1 MQRLRLGD
9 CVVARSA
16 MKPGGLGACPHS
28 KTTLFHAYPNH
39 NYACSIMLC
48 PIEVLVNWVG
58 VQLWMFS
65 CLLFSYRVAQLQ
77 LVESFT
83 CWIVLLNCTCSI
95 WSWSTDLKGS
105 FWTNLPSAHC
115 PTSTKDTTK
124 TRVRSTRVAR
134 LLKIHIS
141 GIQWNIP
148 VINLKVLKLLH
159 WRDQNVPWNGTCN
172 PCNKFAGE

>member
-1 MQRLRLGD
+1 MQRLHLGD
-9 CVVARSA
+9 CVVACSA

-58 VQLWMFS
+58 VQLRMFS

-83 CWIVLLNCTCSI
+83 CWIVLLNWPCSI
-95 WSWSTDLKGS
+95 WSWSTDLKGLCPSVCS
-105 FWTNLPSAHC
+105 FSSVFNFARVKSGKQEYNLVYL
-115 PTSTKDTTK
+115 STL
-124 TRVRSTRVAR
+124 RSTGDFSS
-134 LLKIHIS
+134 KH
-141 GIQWNIP
+141 N
-148 VINLKVLKLLH
+148 
-159 WRDQNVPWNGTCN
+159 
-172 PCNKFAGE
+172 

>member
-58 VQLWMFS
+58 VQLRMFS

-95 WSWSTDLKGS
+95 WSWSTDLKGDE
-105 FWTNLPSAHC
+105 TNQYCGTLPSNHV
-115 PTSTKDTTK
+115 DTVQSK
-124 TRVRSTRVAR
+124 GPCLPSLFYWVA
-134 LLKIHIS
+134 IS
-141 GIQWNIP
+141 S
-148 VINLKVLKLLH
+148 
-159 WRDQNVPWNGTCN
+159 R
-172 PCNKFAGE
+172 FAFISYGRGVSSF

>member
-1 MQRLRLGD
+1 MRRLRLGD

-58 VQLWMFS
+58 VQLRMFS

-83 CWIVLLNCTCSI
+83 C
-95 WSWSTDLKGS
+95 
-105 FWTNLPSAHC
+105 
-115 PTSTKDTTK
+115 
-124 TRVRSTRVAR
+124 
-134 LLKIHIS
+134 
-141 GIQWNIP
+141 
-148 VINLKVLKLLH
+148 
-159 WRDQNVPWNGTCN
+159 
-172 PCNKFAGE
+172 

>member
-48 PIEVLVNWVG
+48 LIEVLVNWVG
-58 VQLWMFS
+58 VQLRMFS

-83 CWIVLLNCTCSI
+83 CWIVLLNWPCSI
-95 WSWSTDLKGS
+95 RSWSTDLKGPLHILAS
-105 FWTNLPSAHC
+105 GTNCRRSKLFICSKVVEQSSMANLLEKHSQ
-115 PTSTKDTTK
+115 TFATVEG
-124 TRVRSTRVAR
+124 VRS
-134 LLKIHIS
+134 
-141 GIQWNIP
+141 
-148 VINLKVLKLLH
+148 
-159 WRDQNVPWNGTCN
+159 CN
-172 PCNKFAGE
+172 